1 MNLCCKSTWGH
12 VYDDNFTWVINLIP
26 WLCSNIFLAST
37 HDWEI
42 EVVYFQRGQICG
54 ISAVRGLS
62 PIWTSLGLRLFPLFP
77 EAWKSKKTKAQTQFC
92 KLPQR
97 KCGSGALP
105 TSVVSHFISSPS
117 EFLAE
122 TSKEKNRL
130 IREKVHE
137 CMQLISHRRNLNQ
150 KQLKLVA

>member
-1 MNLCCKSTWGH
+1 MWLAIYLSFVFLHNIDNMNLCCKSTWGH

-26 WLCSNIFLAST
+26 WLHGNIFLAST

-62 PIWTSLGLRLFPLFP
+62 PIWTSLGLGLFPLFP
-77 EAWKSKKTKAQTQFC
+77 EAWKSKKTKAQIQFC
-92 KLPQR
+92 KLPQG

-105 TSVVSHFISSPS
+105 TSVVSRFISSP
-117 EFLAE
+117 FWVLGWDLYWRK
-122 TSKEKNRL
+122 TD
-130 IREKVHE
+130 
-137 CMQLISHRRNLNQ
+137 
-150 KQLKLVA
+150 